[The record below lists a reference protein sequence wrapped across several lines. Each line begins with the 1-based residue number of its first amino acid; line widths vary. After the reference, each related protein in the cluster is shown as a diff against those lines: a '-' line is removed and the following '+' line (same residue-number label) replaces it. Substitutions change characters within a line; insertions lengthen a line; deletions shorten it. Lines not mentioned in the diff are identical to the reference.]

1 MFHYLITIWG
11 PCTTGPPTLF
21 WISLWSDAATLASD
35 IQWLSRTSPIGVLG
49 DASFAAAEDC
59 EEYKTQQIRNRWM
72 SFLWLILWQETSR
85 KDSCTDSILV
95 LWISDFC
102 SYSFACILCS
112 SAWYMH
118 MRTQKKMSSVFG
130 IALDEL
136 VEWVP
141 HCDIVVFQTQRD
153 PAERVPFTWGVGAL
167 VNTACVPA
175 RHFQTLHIIVTE
187 ESLCGTALGYIEQI
201 DVCNLIGETVW
212 NLYEC
217 VWISHNDTVC
227 SLLSLLAK
235 SIWGR
240 YHTPPYSTWDARQGQ
255 NCSQMTSHAVGT
267 AIRLAAF
274 SFFEVLCLCDLVKHV
289 PVDSSSVVHADL
301 KVWVVLFLCIS
312 SSYLVILKAS
322 AGVKLMQTPIQAAA
336 EV

>member
-72 SFLWLILWQETSR
+72 SSFWLILWQQTSR

-95 LWISDFC
+95 LWRSDFC

-112 SAWYMH
+112 SAWYMQ

-141 HCDIVVFQTQRD
+141 HCDIVVFQIQSD
-153 PAERVPFTWGVGAL
+153 PTERVPFTWGVGAL

-201 DVCNLIGETVW
+201 DVCNMLGETVW
-212 NLYEC
+212 NLY
-217 VWISHNDTVC
+217 VWMFFTFFISKEHLRSLPHSTIFHLRCTPRPKLLPDDITCRWYGNKAGCLFILWSPLFVWSCQTC
-227 SLLSLLAK
+227 SS
-235 SIWGR
+235 W
-240 YHTPPYSTWDARQGQ
+240 
-255 NCSQMTSHAVGT
+255 
-267 AIRLAAF
+267 
-274 SFFEVLCLCDLVKHV
+274 
-289 PVDSSSVVHADL
+289 
-301 KVWVVLFLCIS
+301 
-312 SSYLVILKAS
+312 
-322 AGVKLMQTPIQAAA
+322 
-336 EV
+336 